1 MIPINKVTSD
11 SACRT
16 FLNNDVSFASFINA
30 VVFEGEQLIHPENL
44 VYYEN
49 DTAFIIN
56 DLKRAE
62 DKKRRRDIVVKS
74 DINGIYCILGVGHQS
89 SVDQAMVVRCA
100 IYEMLE
106 YLKQLENKEYKR
118 LVPQIMVAFY
128 TGPKKWNVPVKLSDY
143 FEIPEELKKYFNDWK
158 IILVD
163 VKEMDTSKIKDEQTR
178 YFIEAIQA
186 MYKGDYIK
194 LHQKRKMNTN
204 NLIYAAIIT
213 GSLDMI
219 KDIVE
224 GDEMDMCEG
233 MERMAEG
240 FRSEG
245 RTQGREEGILV
256 GRVEGKLE
264 EKQNTL
270 LMQLRCKLGDL
281 SKETENTIR
290 SSTMEKL
297 NKLTV
302 SIFDIQSEN
311 DVLKLIH

>member
-1 MIPINKVTSD
+1 MEPLNKLTAD
-11 SACRT
+11 GACRT
-16 FLNNDVSFASFINA
+16 VFSNDVSFASFYNA
-30 VVFEGEQLIHPENL
+30 AIFEGKQIIHPERL
-44 VYYEN
+44 VRYEN
-49 DTAFIIN
+49 DISFLIN
-56 DLKRAE
+56 DSKRAE

-74 DINGIYCILGVGHQS
+74 DINGIYCLLGIEHQS
-89 SVDQAMVVRCA
+89 SIDETMVIRCG

-106 YLKQLENKEYKR
+106 YLKQAENKEYKR
-118 LVPQIMVAFY
+118 LVPQIIVVLY
-128 TGPKKWNVPVKLSDY
+128 TGPKKWNGPLKLSDY

-240 FRSEG
+240 FRKEG
-245 RTQGREEGILV
+245 EVRGVIRGRS
-256 GRVEGKLE
+256 EGKLE

-270 LMQLRCKLGDL
+270 LTLLTCKLGNL

-297 NKLTV
+297 NKLTL
-302 SIFDIQSEN
+302 SIFDIQSEEDALRIIN
-311 DVLKLIH
+311 

>member
-16 FLNNDVSFASFINA
+16 FLSNDVSFASFYNA
-30 VVFEGEQLIHPENL
+30 AIFEGKQIIHPDRL
-44 VYYEN
+44 VRYEN
-49 DTAFIIN
+49 DISFIIN
-56 DLKRAE
+56 DSKRAE
-62 DKKRRRDIVVKS
+62 DKKRRRNIVVKS
-74 DINGIYCILGVGHQS
+74 GINGIYCLLGIEHQS
-89 SVDQAMVVRCA
+89 SIDETMVIRCG

-106 YLKQLENKEYKR
+106 YLKQVENKEYKR

-245 RTQGREEGILV
+245 REEGILV
-256 GRVEGKLE
+256 GRNEGKLE

>member
-16 FLNNDVSFASFINA
+16 FLSNDVSFASFINV
-30 VVFEGEQLIHPENL
+30 VVFEGEQLIRPENL
-44 VYYEN
+44 VRYEN

-56 DLKRAE
+56 DSKRIE

-74 DINGIYCILGVGHQS
+74 DVNGIYCILGVGHQS

-240 FRSEG
+240 FRSEA
-245 RTQGREEGILV
+245 REEGILV
-256 GRVEGKLE
+256 GRNEGKLE
-264 EKQNTL
+264 EKQNMLNEL
-270 LMQLRCKLGDL
+270 LKVKLGSL
-281 SKETENTIR
+281 SSNLEKQLSNTSI
-290 SSTMEKL
+290 EKL
-297 NKLTV
+297 NVLTRH
-302 SIFDIQSEN
+302 IFNVNNED
-311 DVLKLIH
+311 DVLRIIH

>member
-16 FLNNDVSFASFINA
+16 FLSNDVSFASFINA
-30 VVFEGEQLIHPENL
+30 VLFEGEQLIHPENL

-74 DINGIYCILGVGHQS
+74 DINGIYCILGVEHQS

-163 VKEMDTSKIKDEQTR
+163 VKEMDTSKISDEQTR

-186 MYKGDYIK
+186 MYKGSYED
-194 LHQKRKMNTN
+194 LKRLKRMKKENF
-204 NLIYAAIIT
+204 LYAAIIT
-213 GSLDMI
+213 GSIDQVENVL
-219 KDIVE
+219 E
-224 GDEMDMCEG
+224 GDEIDMCEG

-240 FRSEG
+240 FRKEG
-245 RTQGREEGILV
+245 EVRGVIRGRS
-256 GRVEGKLE
+256 EGKLE

-270 LMQLRCKLGDL
+270 LTLLTCKLGNL

-297 NKLTV
+297 NKLTL
-302 SIFDIQSEN
+302 SIFDIQSEEDALRIIN
-311 DVLKLIH
+311 

>member
-16 FLNNDVSFASFINA
+16 FLSNDVSFASFINA
-30 VVFEGEQLIHPENL
+30 VVFEGGQLIHPENL
-44 VYYEN
+44 VRYEN

-56 DLKRAE
+56 DSKRIE

-74 DINGIYCILGVGHQS
+74 DINGIYCILGVEHQS

-143 FEIPEELKKYFNDWK
+143 FEILEELKKYINDWK

-245 RTQGREEGILV
+245 REEGILV
-256 GRVEGKLE
+256 GRNEGKLE

>member
-1 MIPINKVTSD
+1 MIPINNVTSD

-16 FLNNDVSFASFINA
+16 FLSNDVSFASFINA

-44 VYYEN
+44 VRYEN

-56 DLKRAE
+56 DSKRIE

-74 DINGIYCILGVGHQS
+74 DINGIYCILGVEHQS
-89 SVDQAMVVRCA
+89 SVDQAMVVRCS

-256 GRVEGKLE
+256 GRAEGKLE

-270 LMQLRCKLGDL
+270 LTLLTCKLGNL

>member
-16 FLNNDVSFASFINA
+16 FLSNDVSFASFINA
-30 VVFEGEQLIHPENL
+30 VVFEGGQLIHPENL
-44 VYYEN
+44 VRYEN

-56 DLKRAE
+56 DSKRIE

-74 DINGIYCILGVGHQS
+74 DINGIYCILGVEHQS

-186 MYKGDYIK
+186 MYKGSYED
-194 LHQKRKMNTN
+194 LKRLKKMKKENF
-204 NLIYAAIIT
+204 LYAAIIT
-213 GSLDMI
+213 GSIDQVENVL
-219 KDIVE
+219 E

-240 FRSEG
+240 FRKEG
-245 RTQGREEGILV
+245 EARSKSKYKAEGII
-256 GRVEGKLE
+256 EGKLE
-264 EKQNTL
+264 EKQNML
-270 LMQLRCKLGDL
+270 KEQLGIKFGSLSSNLTNQL
-281 SKETENTIR
+281 SKAPI
-290 SSTMEKL
+290 EKL
-297 NKLTV
+297 NILTRH
-302 SIFDIQSEN
+302 IFNVTNEE
-311 DVLKLIH
+311 DVLKIIN

>member
-1 MIPINKVTSD
+1 MEPLNKLTAD
-11 SACRT
+11 GACRT
-16 FLNNDVSFASFINA
+16 VFSNDVSFASFYNA
-30 VVFEGEQLIHPENL
+30 AIFEGKQIIHPERL
-44 VYYEN
+44 VRYEN
-49 DTAFIIN
+49 DISFLIN
-56 DLKRAE
+56 DSKRAE

-74 DINGIYCILGVGHQS
+74 DINGIYCLLGIEHQS
-89 SVDQAMVVRCA
+89 SIDETMVIRCG

-106 YLKQLENKEYKR
+106 YLKQAENKEYKR

-163 VKEMDTSKIKDEQTR
+163 VKEMDTSKISDEQTR

-186 MYKGDYIK
+186 MYKGSYED
-194 LHQKRKMNTN
+194 LKRLKRMKKENF
-204 NLIYAAIIT
+204 LYAAIIT
-213 GSLDMI
+213 GSIDQVESVL
-219 KDIVE
+219 E

-240 FRSEG
+240 FRKEG
-245 RTQGREEGILV
+245 EVRGVIRGRS
-256 GRVEGKLE
+256 EGKLE

-270 LMQLRCKLGDL
+270 LTLLTCKFGNL

-297 NKLTV
+297 NKLTL
-302 SIFDIQSEN
+302 SIFDIQSEEDALRIIN
-311 DVLKLIH
+311 

>member
-1 MIPINKVTSD
+1 MEPLNKLTAD
-11 SACRT
+11 GACRT
-16 FLNNDVSFASFINA
+16 VFSNDVSFASFYNA
-30 VVFEGEQLIHPENL
+30 AIFEGKQIIHPDRL
-44 VYYEN
+44 VRYEN
-49 DTAFIIN
+49 DISFIIN
-56 DLKRAE
+56 DSKRAE
-62 DKKRRRDIVVKS
+62 DKKRRRDIVVES
-74 DINGIYCILGVGHQS
+74 DINGIYCILGIEHQS
-89 SVDQAMVVRCA
+89 SIDETMVIRCG

-106 YLKQLENKEYKR
+106 YLKQVENKEYKR

-143 FEIPEELKKYFNDWK
+143 FEILEELKKYFNDWK

-245 RTQGREEGILV
+245 REEGILV
-256 GRVEGKLE
+256 GRNEGKLE

>member
-16 FLNNDVSFASFINA
+16 FLSNDVSFASFINA

-245 RTQGREEGILV
+245 REEGILV
-256 GRVEGKLE
+256 GRNEGKLE
-264 EKQNTL
+264 EKQNMLNEL
-270 LMQLRCKLGDL
+270 LKVKLGSL
-281 SKETENTIR
+281 SSNLEKQLSNTSI
-290 SSTMEKL
+290 EKL
-297 NKLTV
+297 NVLTRH
-302 SIFDIQSEN
+302 IFNVNNED
-311 DVLKLIH
+311 DVLRIIH

>member
-16 FLNNDVSFASFINA
+16 FLSNDVSFASFINA
-30 VVFEGEQLIHPENL
+30 VVFEGEQLIRPENL
-44 VYYEN
+44 VRYEN

-56 DLKRAE
+56 DSKRIE

-74 DINGIYCILGVGHQS
+74 DINGIYCILGVEHQS
-89 SVDQAMVVRCA
+89 SVDQAMVVRCV

-245 RTQGREEGILV
+245 REEGILV
-256 GRVEGKLE
+256 GRVAGKLE

>member
-1 MIPINKVTSD
+1 MV
-11 SACRT
+11 R
-16 FLNNDVSFASFINA
+16 
-30 VVFEGEQLIHPENL
+30 FEFDIS
-44 VYYEN
+44 
-49 DTAFIIN
+49 FIIN
-56 DLKRAE
+56 DSKRAE
-62 DKKRRRDIVVKS
+62 DKKRRRNIVVKS
-74 DINGIYCILGVGHQS
+74 GINGIYCLLGIEHQS
-89 SVDQAMVVRCA
+89 SIDETMVIRCG

-106 YLKQLENKEYKR
+106 YLKQVENKEYKR

-143 FEIPEELKKYFNDWK
+143 FEILEELKKYFNDWK

-245 RTQGREEGILV
+245 REEGILV

-311 DVLKLIH
+311 DVLRIIH

>member
-1 MIPINKVTSD
+1 MV
-11 SACRT
+11 R
-16 FLNNDVSFASFINA
+16 
-30 VVFEGEQLIHPENL
+30 FEFDIS
-44 VYYEN
+44 
-49 DTAFIIN
+49 FIIN
-56 DLKRAE
+56 DSKRIE

-74 DINGIYCILGVGHQS
+74 DINGIYCILGVEHQS

-163 VKEMDTSKIKDEQTR
+163 VKEMDTSKISDEQTR

-186 MYKGDYIK
+186 MYKGSYEDLKK
-194 LHQKRKMNTN
+194 LKRMKKENF
-204 NLIYAAIIT
+204 LYAAIIT
-213 GSLDMI
+213 GSIDQVENVL
-219 KDIVE
+219 E

-245 RTQGREEGILV
+245 REEGILV
-256 GRVEGKLE
+256 GRNEGKLE

>member
-16 FLNNDVSFASFINA
+16 FLSNDVSFASFINA
-30 VVFEGEQLIHPENL
+30 VLFEGEQLIHPENL

-245 RTQGREEGILV
+245 REEGILV
-256 GRVEGKLE
+256 GRNEGKLE
-264 EKQNTL
+264 EKQNMLNEL
-270 LMQLRCKLGDL
+270 LKVKLGSL
-281 SKETENTIR
+281 SSNLEKQLSNTSI
-290 SSTMEKL
+290 EKL
-297 NKLTV
+297 NVLTRY
-302 SIFDIQSEN
+302 IFNVNNED
-311 DVLKLIH
+311 DVLRIIH